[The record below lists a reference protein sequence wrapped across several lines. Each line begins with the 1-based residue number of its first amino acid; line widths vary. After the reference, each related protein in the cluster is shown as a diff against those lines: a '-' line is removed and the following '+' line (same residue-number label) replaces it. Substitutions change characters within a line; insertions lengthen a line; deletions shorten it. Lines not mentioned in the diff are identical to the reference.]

1 MGAYL
6 PSGRAGHSS
15 SSALSLEQDHPTS
28 SFFKKVVLYGVE
40 SSLLGGVGE
49 VGYWKG
55 GAGLVHVMPL
65 SMSSTKVAVPLLFK
79 WRPSRLRRWRWNL
92 QSTANLRC
100 PMKWSCLCCLPMA
113 CCPRSTC
120 WAFWFRRSRCP
131 RLFVAPGKS
140 FAVLGR
146 IPEMRI

>member
-28 SFFKKVVLYGVE
+28 SFFKKSCPVWSRILA
-40 SSLLGGVGE
+40 VGRF
-49 VGYWKG
+49 GWGWILKG

-92 QSTANLRC
+92 PSTANLRC
-100 PMKWSCLCCLPMA
+100 PMKWSCLCCLAMA

-140 FAVLGR
+140 LAVLGR